1 MDNLHFRHFRHL
13 RPELPEW
20 AGLRQQLYLAP
31 LPRLRLGLRA
41 LPHSMPQAP
50 PGSCEL
56 DAEVYS
62 MLEDEGSPRRWVC

>member
-1 MDNLHFRHFRHL
+1 MDNQHFRHP

-20 AGLRQQLYLAP
+20 AGLRQRLYLAP

-41 LPHSMPQAP
+41 LPESMPLAPQAW
-50 PGSCEL
+50 SEL